1 MLQAEHL
8 TKRFGKVL
16 ANNDLSFTI
25 PDGTIAV
32 MLGPNG
38 AGKSTAMK
46 SIMGLLRHEGSIRID
61 GLDTS
66 TVGAKRLIGYVPEIP
81 SLYPNL
87 TVDEHL
93 EFIARAYKLTDY
105 KEYKEKLLRRLQLDD
120 KKKKFGD
127 ELSKGMQQKL
137 SICIGLLPRP
147 KFILFDEPMIGL
159 DPHAIRELKNIFQ
172 ELKAGGSSLLIST
185 HIIDSVE
192 GFWDQTL
199 IMQSGRIVANVTHE
213 SLKASGETLEDLF
226 FRLTEAGEE
235 AT

>member
-8 TKRFGKVL
+8 TKRFGKVV

-61 GLDTS
+61 GMDTS
-66 TVGAKRLIGYVPEIP
+66 TVGAKRLIGYVPEMP

-105 KEYKEKLLRRLQLDD
+105 RDYKEDLLRRLQLDD

-172 ELKAGGSSLLIST
+172 ELKAGGSSLLVST

-213 SLKASGETLEDLF
+213 SLMASGETLEDLF

>member
-25 PDGTIAV
+25 PEGTIAV

-61 GLDTS
+61 GMDTS
-66 TVGAKRLIGYVPEIP
+66 TVGAKRLIGYVPEMP

-105 KEYKEKLLRRLQLDD
+105 KDYKEELLRRLQLDD
-120 KKKKFGD
+120 KRKKFGD

>member
-66 TVGAKRLIGYVPEIP
+66 TVGAKRLIGYVPEMP

-105 KEYKEKLLRRLQLDD
+105 KDYKEELLRRLQLDD
-120 KKKKFGD
+120 KRKKFGD